1 MEKYKCYERTIHYY
15 ETDKMAVVHH
25 SNYARILEESRI
37 DMMRYY
43 GLPYEEVEERGYM
56 IPVLELS
63 SRFVESLKFGDT
75 IKVVPRIDKI
85 SGFRFYISY
94 VIYGE
99 DMTTVKHT
107 ASSVHCFLNRDFM
120 PVSLKKEAPD
130 MYERLLAMMDAENE
144 NSKKS

>member
-1 MEKYKCYERTIHYY
+1 MEKYRYYKRKIHYY

-43 GLPYEEVEERGYM
+43 GLPYEELEAKGYM

-75 IKVVPRIDKI
+75 IKVVPKIDKI
-85 SGFRFYISY
+85 NSFKFYVSY
-94 VIYGE
+94 IIYDE

-107 ASSVHCFLNRDFM
+107 ATSVHCFLNSSFK

-130 MYERLLAMMDAENE
+130 MYEKLCSMMTEE
-144 NSKKS
+144 M